1 MRRRLVT
8 ALAALL
14 LAVGMAFGAAPATGP
29 VAQPP
34 SAGHA
39 PPGAGVPQGPAS
51 SSPASPAAANSP
63 APTTGSNAT
72 RTAAEAA
79 PAKAAASAAAA
90 PGSDAQFFAELGYKT
105 AATAAD
111 AARAF
116 TILVSEGKETGAD
129 YEAARTYLRSR
140 GVLPDGWLNSAKAE
154 DPLEKGHLARLVCRA
169 ISIKGGMWM
178 RLLGPQP
185 RLALRECVYLELMA
199 IGPEYQYVT
208 GGELVGVIDRADR
221 WRVRE
226 ANHEGPK
233 APAKPAPAAEVKK

>member
-14 LAVGMAFGAAPATGP
+14 LAASMAFGAAPATGP

-51 SSPASPAAANSP
+51 STPASPASANSP
-63 APTTGSNAT
+63 A
-72 RTAAEAA
+72 AAEAA
-79 PAKAAASAAAA
+79 PAKAAASAPAA

-233 APAKPAPAAEVKK
+233 APAKPAPAEVKK

>member
-1 MRRRLVT
+1 MRGHLVT

-14 LAVGMAFGAAPATGP
+14 LAASMAFGAAPATGP
-29 VAQPP
+29 AEK
-34 SAGHA
+34 
-39 PPGAGVPQGPAS
+39 PAS
-51 SSPASPAAANSP
+51 PTDPAASSTPASPASANSP
-63 APTTGSNAT
+63 A
-72 RTAAEAA
+72 AAEAA
-79 PAKAAASAAAA
+79 PAKAAASAPAA

-116 TILVSEGKETGAD
+116 MILVSEGKETGAD

-140 GVLPDGWLNSAKAE
+140 GVLPDGWLNSARAE

-169 ISIKGGMWM
+169 IGIKGGTWM

-226 ANHEGPK
+226 ANHDGPK
-233 APAKPAPAAEVKK
+233 APAKPAPAEVKK